1 MDIQDYRKQIDAI
14 DRELVE
20 KIEER
25 MRISE
30 KIAEYKEEKGVRI
43 LDPIRERTLLDH
55 IQEISSPDLA
65 YYNRLLFSS
74 IMEMSR
80 DHQVRTLDKPS
91 PLVEQIMGAINNTP
105 KKFPNAPAVAC
116 QGVQGAY
123 SQQAC
128 DKMFKMPVI
137 MYMKNFRGVFA
148 AIDSGLC
155 HYGVLPIENSTAG
168 SVNQVYDLM
177 QEYHFHI
184 VRSMRIRIDH
194 CLLVNPGTNK
204 EEIKDIYSHEQALS
218 QCEDYLKH
226 FPMATLH
233 VCENTAQAAK
243 MVAES
248 GRKDAAA
255 IGSVENGELYGLE
268 CLEES
273 IQDRDNNYTRFI
285 CIAKDLEI
293 YPGADRTSIMIV
305 LKHEP
310 GSLYQVMARFN
321 AMGINLLK
329 LESRPL
335 PSREFEFMFYFDIEE
350 SVYSEEFVQ
359 MINQLQEMSLEFRYL
374 GSYEEY

>member
-1 MDIQDYRKQIDAI
+1 MKIDDYRARIDAI
-14 DRELVE
+14 DHELVE
-20 KIEER
+20 KLEER
-25 MRISE
+25 MRTAE
-30 KIAEYKEEKGVRI
+30 KIAEYKQENGLRI
-43 LDPIRERTLLDH
+43 LDPVRERSLLDR
-55 IQEISSPDLA
+55 IQEMSSPDLA
-65 YYNRLLFSS
+65 YYNRMLFSS

-80 DHQVRTLDKPS
+80 DHQAQVMKKKS
-91 PLVEQIMGAINNTP
+91 PLGEQIMAAIQDTP
-105 KKFPNAPAVAC
+105 KTFPDAPAVAC

-123 SQQAC
+123 SQLAC

-148 AIDSGLC
+148 AIDAGLC

-184 VRSMRIRIDH
+184 VRSMRVRIDH
-194 CLLVNPGTNK
+194 CLLANAGTNK
-204 EEIKDIYSHEQALS
+204 EDIRDIYSHEQALQ

-233 VCENTAQAAK
+233 VCENTAEAAR
-243 MVAES
+243 MVAQS

-255 IGSVENGELYGLE
+255 IGSLENGELYGLE

-273 IQDRDNNYTRFI
+273 VQDRDNNYTRFI

-305 LKHEP
+305 LRHEP
-310 GSLYQVMARFN
+310 GSLYQAMARFN

-350 SVYSEEFVQ
+350 SVYSEAFAR
-359 MINQLQEMSLEFRYL
+359 MIDQLQEMSLEFRYL
-374 GSYEEY
+374 GSYKEY